1 MTTTI
6 RTSGAFRPTPRQSP
20 TGSPESFVLT
30 LWTNDLDLARRAD
43 AAGVQRIGVD
53 LERLGKAERQRG
65 RGTWISPHTIDDL
78 AVLKPALSR
87 ARLFARVNPLHA
99 DSGEE
104 VAAVL
109 AAGVE
114 VLMLPMVASAHE
126 AAAFTAL
133 VDG

>member
-1 MTTTI
+1 MTTTT

-20 TGSPESFVLT
+20 TSSPDSFVLT

-43 AAGVQRIGVD
+43 AAGVQRIGAD
-53 LERLGKAERQRG
+53 LERLGKSERQRG
-65 RGTWISPHTIDDL
+65 RPTWISPHTIDDL
-78 AVLKPALSR
+78 AALGPVLSR

-99 DSGEE
+99 GSQEE

-114 VLMLPMVASAHE
+114 VI
-126 AAAFTAL
+126 
-133 VDG
+133 